1 MKLKLMVVALLLAAG
16 SLLSAYDLTEY
27 PWSVQEVPYYINP
40 TSADLNDPEA
50 VRAAILYAAAQ
61 WNAVQAN
68 IRLVYAGESST
79 SGLQKNGLNEITF
92 GGRDP
97 DGYAGRTVAHWNAAG
112 ERYEADIEFYE
123 TDYQFFVGSGC
134 VKGTT
139 GSKGVYLENIAVHEF
154 GHVLG
159 IKHSQYDSATMWP
172 TLTLCSL
179 NWLTLATDDKN
190 GLKALYPRN

>member
-1 MKLKLMVVALLLAAG
+1 MKLAVAFVVALG
-16 SLLSAYDLTEY
+16 SLVSAYELTEY
-27 PWSVQEVPYYINP
+27 PWAIEEVRYYVNP
-40 TSADLNDPEA
+40 TSADLGDPEA

-61 WNAVQAN
+61 WNAVHAN
-68 IRLVYAGESST
+68 IRLVYAGDT
-79 SGLQKNGLNEITF
+79 ATVGLQKNGLNEITF
-92 GGRDP
+92 GGQDP
-97 DGYAGRTVAHWNAAG
+97 DGYAGRTVAYWDAAG

-159 IKHSQYDSATMWP
+159 VKHSQYDSATMWP

-179 NWLTLATDDKN
+179 GWLTLATDDKAA
-190 GLKALYPRN
+190 LKALYPF